1 MLWPSEFFKLFLRP
15 MCSFAISTVV
25 EWFVNYL
32 RIQLTLLNLFFFFSI
47 VVILSP
53 FLFPLFLFLLS
64 SKRELILKFF
74 PSSTVGRMNPKTLRS
89 LNLLCVISGLT
100 AKPIYSKGDFTSTI
114 TQFRLG
120 MYVVTEQNSH
130 LPSSFHL
137 TFQSLSVLDWILFTS
152 LCVHSV
158 SSSSVKLRFK
168 LNFNK

>member
-1 MLWPSEFFKLFLRP
+1 M
-15 MCSFAISTVV
+15 
-25 EWFVNYL
+25 
-32 RIQLTLLNLFFFFSI
+32 LNLFFFFSI

-53 FLFPLFLFLLS
+53 LLFPLFLFLLS

-137 TFQSLSVLDWILFTS
+137 TFQSLSVLDWTLYFTLCPFCLLLLSKAEVQAELQQVKFDWVNILITIMHLFIT
-152 LCVHSV
+152 
-158 SSSSVKLRFK
+158 KLLK
-168 LNFNK
+168 WKS